1 MYPKRKRTVINA
13 GPCKRECHL
22 NYAKERMW
30 DPFYLK
36 VKKIKEVGLSK
47 DLKLYQI
54 RLWRSYLSIFFVLH
68 ILVTIGHCLLILVFA
83 EVRNNYFSSIYIK
96 DLIYFDVVVYFGCG
110 VFLLAVLSVN
120 FCEQFVERHNWVMLL
135 SSSLAAIILLS
146 ADKLTAAIHYDPSTE
161 MVVASFYDV
170 YIVFVI
176 YMYLPMPSVWSSIA
190 LGTVAAVVYII
201 YYVMCMSP
209 EQLPDGSVVAD
220 ASHYLCLNLVGIFYR
235 ITTNMIVRSSFLDR
249 YQYVK
254 EELRLRNARWHE
266 KSLVDS
272 ILPPQIS
279 ESLQKEIQKRITM
292 VNQGTRPSFITLR
305 RSMAVQVHPDVS
317 ILYADVVNYTHL
329 TTTVDV
335 ATLINLLHDLY
346 GRFDKAA
353 VTFRVQRI
361 KFLGDCYYCV
371 AGMAEADPDHA
382 KNCVDLGFAMISHIQ
397 EVREI
402 YGVDINMRIGVNSGS
417 IFAGVLGEAK
427 LQLDIWGEIY
437 PRSYFFICH
446 WKFNIFVG
454 TDVTIANVLESTGL
468 PGCVHVS
475 NRTLSY
481 IDEDEYAIEP
491 APSWAAEHP
500 LFIRHD
506 VQSYILRSN
515 NMSLHD
521 TQPEPS
527 ASIYSFSRLGS
538 QSSDKDEA
546 LQALFKQELYKE
558 FQKMPVFR
566 WRYVFFSILFDQN
579 ELDSSSPNI
588 SFLCLKYRDK
598 DMENLFIT
606 QRDYIF
612 KYSIMLAFLISCF
625 CSILQLVADTKNHLF
640 VSVLSTTVMLIFVG
654 LTFIVWY
661 KKICWFKNHV
671 KSKANPIY
679 NRFSCF
685 MFYLLKKIQIS
696 IEIRILIYL
705 FIEISQG
712 TIIALIM
719 VCGKSMDGFLIRYCM
734 VNFVFLFFQI
744 LCDANSYILGE
755 IEKKIFH
762 YEAPQNECFHP
773 WVITNMM
780 SIIIC
785 MAFTFTNI
793 PLSIKTVV
801 ATIMS
806 VGYILLINLQLVFFF
821 HHSYSSSPSLPA
833 EYAHTLQILVTMIAV
848 YQKERMN
855 TFASKVNFKW
865 RQDLIKKQEDAALTN
880 QSITI
885 LLHNILPE
893 HVVNVYLNSLAKHE
907 LYYENYQMVSVMFAM
922 LMNFQMDLKNLRI
935 LNDIITEFDLL
946 LLYYKE
952 YYVVEKIK
960 VVGCTYMAACGL
972 DLNFAGAVSFKTR
985 VSNLKMSA
993 SRGQYLSLPLDSEDD
1008 DMDEVVFVLASFA
1021 LDMMRTLSKCKNSHI
1036 NIHDKISVCNG
1047 SITIGLS
1054 SGEVMAGIVGA
1065 SQPHYDIWGDAV
1077 NMASRMQSTGL
1088 PDNIQ
1093 VTEESA
1099 TILKDFG
1106 IKCNY
1111 RGLTYVKGR
1120 GEIPTYLVGIDKSMS
1135 FIDTIARRSPSH
1147 VLRSTRISLS
1157 TEYRNEESNQSHFD
1171 GHFV

>member
-1 MYPKRKRTVINA
+1 MYPKRKRAVINA
-13 GPCKRECHL
+13 GPCKRQCHL
-22 NYAKERMW
+22 NYVKERMW

-36 VKKIKEVGLSK
+36 KKIKEVGLSK

-83 EVRNNYFSSIYIK
+83 EIK

-176 YMYLPMPSVWSSIA
+176 YMYLPVPSVWSSIA

-279 ESLQKEIQKRITM
+279 ISLQSEIQKRITM
-292 VNQGTRPSFITLR
+292 VNQGTRPSIITLR

-335 ATLINLLHDLY
+335 VTLINLLHDLY

-427 LQLDIWGEIY
+427 LQLDIWG
-437 PRSYFFICH
+437 
-446 WKFNIFVG
+446 

-475 NRTLSY
+475 SRTLSY
-481 IDEDEYAIEP
+481 IDEDEFAIEP

-500 LFIRHD
+500 LFIKHD

-546 LQALFKQELYKE
+546 LQTLFKQELYKE

-566 WRYVFFSILFDQN
+566 WRFDQN

-625 CSILQLVADTKNHLF
+625 CSILQLVADTKNHVY

-719 VCGKSMDGFLIRYCM
+719 
-734 VNFVFLFFQI
+734 I

-793 PLSIKTVV
+793 PLPIKTVV
-801 ATIMS
+801 AIIMS
-806 VGYILLINLQLVFFF
+806 VGYILLINLHLAFFF

-833 EYAHTLQILVTMIAV
+833 EYAHTLQILVTMITV

-865 RQDLIKKQEDAALTN
+865 RQDLIKKQKDAALTN

-893 HVVNVYLNSLAKHE
+893 HVVKVYLNSLAKHE

-935 LNDIITEFDLL
+935 LNDIITEFDML

-972 DLNFAGAVSFKTR
+972 DLNFAGSVSFKTR

-1120 GEIPTYLVGIDKSMS
+1120 GEIPTYLVGIDKTMS

-1157 TEYRNEESNQSHFD
+1157 SEYRNEESNQSHFD